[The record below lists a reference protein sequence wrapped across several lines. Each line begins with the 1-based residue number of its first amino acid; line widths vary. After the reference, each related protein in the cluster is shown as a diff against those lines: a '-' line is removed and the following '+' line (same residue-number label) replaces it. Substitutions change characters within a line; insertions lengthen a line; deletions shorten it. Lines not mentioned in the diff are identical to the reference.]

1 MPKVR
6 SDLALD
12 KMKREYG
19 EFDDIPKMS
28 EGEFSIVDRAKLL
41 IASILSWAIHG
52 GLRKEIMDDFKLS
65 ADDLQYVG
73 SWYTYYA
80 MIQSYKQKEVDIWS
94 DLHGIW
100 PTLNRNY
107 LVMHEPETCRRI
119 YRRILLLAQN
129 DLVSP
134 QHRVKLVSRAYS
146 WYAGISPEMCSK
158 NNNILEELIAFNE
171 GNIKHAIL
179 QMRAIGNLG
188 TGIYSLGNMKLAKHY
203 MDRMKTIRIDSEA
216 LDDQKAACFQA
227 SWFYAIIIRTA
238 LWESDEVR
246 VLFDNFFSM
255 DKRFP
260 NTASKYPNAGIT
272 MWIKRVM
279 ANFAVEAG
287 DWDKAESLLQGQI
300 SGGMENYLIS
310 PGGSHCDV
318 MIFIPSH
325 PILLLYK
332 RKIEIGEDASVY
344 KNAMIA
350 IRSSIERYAQFVPGC
365 HRCVGA
371 VYVARITLLL
381 KDRPFAAAFKKLED
395 ALAYAVEL
403 DCLPL
408 DVLALQIEIARW
420 KGDAKKLKETCLKC
434 EEVGHKFL
442 STTNQAVLEKLES
455 GTLKAV
461 NLSFVPEVKEK
472 ILSDDEKLAKLQE
485 DLKVAKKEVKTA
497 SNSGSEEE
505 IDAARASAKAIK
517 VQIKQLKQE
526 IADKAKPTIDQVKI
540 DEVKAKIAD
549 AVARQEKAFDDD
561 DDDAEEAA
569 TAEIKSLRIE
579 LKELENGG
587 AGTSIP
593 KQKLEDA
600 KKIDGEINK
609 S

>member
-19 EFDDIPKMS
+19 EFDDIPTMS
-28 EGEFSIVDRAKLL
+28 EGEFSIIDRAKLL
-41 IASILSWAIHG
+41 IAAILSWAIHG
-52 GLRKEIMDDFKLS
+52 GLKKEIMDDFKLS
-65 ADDLQYVG
+65 ADDLQYVA
-73 SWYTYYA
+73 SWYAYYA

-119 YRRILLLAQN
+119 YRRILVLAQN

-134 QHRVKLVSRAYS
+134 QIRVAITSNTYR
-146 WYAGISPEMCSK
+146 WYTGVSPEMCSK
-158 NNNILEELIAFNE
+158 SNKVLEKLIAFNE

-179 QMRAIGNLG
+179 QMRAIALLG

-216 LDDQKAACFQA
+216 IDDQKAVCFQT
-227 SWFYAIIIRTA
+227 SWSYGIVIRTA
-238 LWESDEVR
+238 LWEPDEVR

-260 NTASKYPNAGIT
+260 NTTSKYPNPSVGSLA
-272 MWIKRVM
+272 KRCM

-287 DWDKAESLLQGQI
+287 DWDKAESLLRGQLT
-300 SGGMENYLIS
+300 GGMENYLIGVS
-310 PGGSHCDV
+310 SSHCDV
-318 MIFIPSH
+318 IIFIGAH
-325 PILLLYK
+325 PVISLYQHK
-332 RKIEIGEDASVY
+332 NKIGEDASVY

-350 IRSSIERYAQFVPGC
+350 MRSSIEKYAQFIPGT

-371 VYVARITLLL
+371 VYVAKITLLL

-420 KGDAKKLKETCLKC
+420 KGDAKTLKETCLKC

-461 NLSFVPEVKEK
+461 DLSFVPEVKEK

-526 IADKAKPTIDQVKI
+526 IADKAKPTIDQAKI